1 MRRSILQSLAAF
13 GKFGKVVLDGG
24 VDIGDFR
31 VAKDLDHALYSPQH
45 RQAGLQL
52 SLLYHAL
59 W

>member
-31 VAKDLDHALYSPQH
+31 VADLDHAMYSPQH

-52 SLLYHAL
+52 SLLYYGL